1 MDIYHESC
9 IFVAL
14 SKWEWRD
21 ADVLL
26 RKKSRKIA
34 TQSAPSI
41 YKAHSTSDLQERVLG
56 QNSRALCLQRYKWG
70 WVLRRD
76 DEKYF
81 QKASRQCLGTF
92 NLTNFEYL
100 WVSYDIRPCI
110 LTRQNNT
117 KYLMLTHVYE
127 AWSKWVQKFTSQR
140 SPCPRAATNSHWRAP
155 VQRESSWLGHALLSP
170 QRNPQIWKWFKFIE
184 HTFKQFNKQILNTA
198 LIVSPTARST
208 AIETT
213 IQATNANKF
222 N

>member
-41 YKAHSTSDLQERVLG
+41 YKAHRTSDLQERVLG

-127 AWSKWVQKFTSQR
+127 AWSKW
-140 SPCPRAATNSHWRAP
+140 SPEVHISAVSLP
-155 VQRESSWLGHALLSP
+155 SSCNQLTLKG
-170 QRNPQIWKWFKFIE
+170 
-184 HTFKQFNKQILNTA
+184 TC
-198 LIVSPTARST
+198 TARIKLTRSCPPF
-208 AIETT
+208 TT
-213 IQATNANKF
+213 TEPSNLKMIQIHRTY
-222 N
+222 

>member
-1 MDIYHESC
+1 MYKLQVNIEAHVHGHISC

-34 TQSAPSI
+34 TQSGPSI
-41 YKAHSTSDLQERVLG
+41 YKAHRTSDLQERVLG

-92 NLTNFEYL
+92 NLTTFEYL
-100 WVSYDIRPCI
+100 WVSYDIRPCK

-117 KYLMLTHVYE
+117 KYIMLTHVYE
-127 AWSKWVQKFTSQR
+127 AWSKW
-140 SPCPRAATNSHWRAP
+140 SPEVHISAVSLP
-155 VQRESSWLGHALLSP
+155 SSCNQLTLKG
-170 QRNPQIWKWFKFIE
+170 
-184 HTFKQFNKQILNTA
+184 TC
-198 LIVSPTARST
+198 TARIKLTRSCPPF
-208 AIETT
+208 TT
-213 IQATNANKF
+213 TKPSNLKMIQIHRTY
-222 N
+222 